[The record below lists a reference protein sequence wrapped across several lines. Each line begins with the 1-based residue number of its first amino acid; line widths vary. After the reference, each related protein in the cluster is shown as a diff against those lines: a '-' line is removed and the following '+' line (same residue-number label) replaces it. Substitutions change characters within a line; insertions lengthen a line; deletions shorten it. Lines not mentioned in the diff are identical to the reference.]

1 MTKFVNGQQAVV
13 ITVEYFETDYNTIIS
28 NVTISNVIISNVI
41 ISNVIISIVIISI
54 VIISIVII
62 IILIKIF
69 DTVSMY
75 GSSWWY
81 GLVVMLWS
89 RSTKLLYAGPG

>member
-13 ITVEYFETDYNTIIS
+13 ITVEYFETDYNT
-28 NVTISNVIISNVI
+28 TISNVLISNVLI
-41 ISNVIISIVIISI
+41 
-54 VIISIVII
+54 II

-69 DTVSMY
+69 NTVSMY

-89 RSTKLLYAGPG
+89 RSTKLLYTGPS